1 MSTSDQA
8 IQALIQTVESSN
20 KSIERTNTIVQE
32 LSNNVKELVLTEHEH
47 MLKLE
52 RQQEINE
59 ELKAAIKDVNENIKI
74 QAKRTDEI
82 MPVINRSI
90 RAQAILDSVTV
101 KVAVVGVLAVLA
113 LLGFKLT

>member
-1 MSTSDQA
+1 MTTSDHA

-52 RQQEINE
+52 RQQEINT
-59 ELKAAIKDVNENIKI
+59 ELKDAIKEVNLNVSKE
-74 QAKRTDEI
+74 AKRMDEI

-90 RAQAILDSVTV
+90 RAQALMDSVTA
-101 KVAVVGVLAVLA
+101 KVAVVGVLALLA
-113 LLGFKLT
+113 LLGFNFG